1 MDFHP
6 AGWGCIFTTG
16 LTIMGSHTFGFL
28 GARQFFIFTDSK
40 RTRMF
45 ELQIKGAMSHNMHAR
60 AHENKLEKDGL
71 IFSSCV
77 GDFGRLFL
85 SV

>member
-16 LTIMGSHTFGFL
+16 LTIMGSHTFGFF

-45 ELQIKGAMSHNMHAR
+45 ELQIKSKVFFIQSKKWIN
-60 AHENKLEKDGL
+60 
-71 IFSSCV
+71 
-77 GDFGRLFL
+77 
-85 SV
+85 